1 MDLKK
6 CVIENLCEGGSG
18 SEALVKIQRRTCFP
32 GMGGMITT
40 EQTVVTA
47 LRIPWSATPDN
58 GIRSFLRHA
67 LIKKLDDYF
76 LLRGKYL
83 SQHVTRPLGSF
94 GANEKET
101 GYLYEWVKGMEGFPW
116 EYYQNDGSKSPVS
129 LKEWGEFIGEFHK
142 AGIDMQMD
150 ISDPDN
156 GMISKNIIHQLFK
169 YNETDLSPIWIRI
182 DFGPNSISIDPDKLK
197 EFLNKKRASLIKTLG
212 QNRYDLMTLAWKFL
226 YNKPRMTERDLGR
239 LDILARNY
247 RTSSLRHKMRSA
259 NI

>member
-1 MDLKK
+1 MRSQY
-6 CVIENLCEGGSG
+6 VVETLCEGGSG
-18 SEALVKIQRRTCFP
+18 SEASIIIQRRTCFP
-32 GMGGMITT
+32 GMGGTVVT

-47 LRIPWSATPDN
+47 LRVPWSVTPDH

-76 LLRGKYL
+76 LLRGIYL

-94 GANEKET
+94 SADDKET
-101 GYLYEWVKGMEGFPW
+101 GYLYEWVMGMEGFPW

-129 LKEWGEFIGEFHK
+129 LKEWGEFIGAFYS

-150 ISDPDN
+150 IADPDN
-156 GMISKNIIHQLFK
+156 GMISKNIIHKLFK
-169 YNETDLSPIWIRI
+169 YNETDLNPLWVRI
-182 DFGPNSISIDPDKLK
+182 DFGSSSINIDPDKLK
-197 EFLNKKRASLIKTLG
+197 GFLDKKQVSLTKILG
-212 QNRYDLMTLAWKFL
+212 QNRFDLMILAWKFL
-226 YNKPRMTERDLGR
+226 YNKPQMTERDLGR
-239 LDILARNY
+239 LDILARDY